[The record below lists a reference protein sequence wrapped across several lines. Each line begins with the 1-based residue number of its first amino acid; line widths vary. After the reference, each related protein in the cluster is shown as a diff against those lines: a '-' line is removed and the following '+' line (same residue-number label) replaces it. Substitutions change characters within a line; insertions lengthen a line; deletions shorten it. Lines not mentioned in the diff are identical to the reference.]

1 MVKAVIVG
9 GGWSGFGAAVAAT
22 KAGADVALLERSD
35 MLLGTGLVGGIFRN
49 NGRFTAAEE
58 AIAMGGAEPFDLM
71 DRLAKHKNIK
81 FPGHEHASLYDVFRI
96 EPEARKLLQKMG
108 VQVHVQ
114 TRASDV
120 KMNGKKVSTVVTDD
134 KTEIGGDV
142 FVDCTGTAG
151 VPGYCIKYGYGCAMC
166 ILRCH
171 TFKQRISL
179 TEKAGVKEWI
189 GQKADGTYGA
199 ISGACKLVKD
209 SISPKIVDELNEK
222 GVVVVPLP
230 EELIKQDKLKKKACV
245 QYALH
250 EFAENLVLLDT
261 GPAKL
266 MTPFFPL
273 EDLRKVP
280 GFENARYEDPLSGGI
295 GNSIRFMAMAPKDNT
310 LKVQGVENLFCGGEK
325 AGPHVGHTE
334 AAVTG
339 LLAGCNAAR
348 YAYGMKPLEMP
359 STTAIGDYISYVNKE
374 TQTDVGQKQRY
385 TFSGGVY
392 FERMKKLGLYS
403 TNVAE
408 IKERVK
414 KAGVTGIFSK
424 KLK

>member
-1 MVKAVIVG
+1 MTKVVVVG
-9 GGWSGFGAAVAAT
+9 GGWSGFGASIAAA
-22 KAGADVALLERSD
+22 KAGAKVTLLERSD

-58 AIAMGGAEPFDLM
+58 ALAMGGGEPIELM
-71 DRLAKHKNIK
+71 DSLAKHKNIK
-81 FPGHEHASLYDVFRI
+81 FPGHEHASLYDVLNI
-96 EPEARKLLQKMG
+96 EPEARKCLEHAGIQLRF
-108 VQVHVQ
+108 Q

-120 KMNGKKVSTVVTDD
+120 KMNGKKVAAIVTDEKAEVD
-134 KTEIGGDV
+134 GDV

-151 VPGYCIKYGYGCAMC
+151 VPGYCMKYGYGCAMC

-189 GQKADGTYGA
+189 GKKADGTYGA

-209 SISPKIVDELNEK
+209 SLSPAIRNELNTK

-245 QYALH
+245 QYALK
-250 EFAENLVLLDT
+250 EFAENIVLLDT

-273 EDLRKVP
+273 DDLRRVP
-280 GFENARYEDPLSGGI
+280 GFEHARYEDPLSGGV
-295 GNSIRFMAMAPKDNT
+295 GNSIRFMAIAPKDNK
-310 LKVQGVENLFCGGEK
+310 LKVQGVDNLFCGGEK

-339 LLAGCNAAR
+339 LLAGHNAAR
-348 YAYGMKPLEMP
+348 YATGMEGVEIP
-359 STTAIGDYISYVNKE
+359 STTTIGDFISYVNKE
-374 TQTDVGQKQRY
+374 TQTEEGQKQRY

-403 TNVAE
+403 TNVSE
-408 IKERVK
+408 IRERVK
-414 KAGVTGIFSK
+414 NAGMTGIFSK